1 MEEARSSFGRISSF
15 SLLPWICEYR
25 QRAQKFFIF
34 RQRTPRLEDDS
45 ALSRD
50 KVAMFSF
57 CRFIESPADLPLR
70 AEVYQNLS
78 DITRLDR
85 E

>member
-1 MEEARSSFGRISSF
+1 M
-15 SLLPWICEYR
+15 
-25 QRAQKFFIF
+25 
-34 RQRTPRLEDDS
+34 T
-45 ALSRD
+45 ALSRCRAT

-57 CRFIESPADLPLR
+57 CRFIESPADLRCDLPLR

-78 DITRLDR
+78 EMTRLDR